1 MRPAT
6 SEIVWASEVGEENI
20 GSGSVAGR
28 IITNQD
34 HRRLVILIRDRESQ
48 RLSIKP
54 WHFHSPPEDKPSSFM
69 SLAINQSPPRNT
81 ALERIAHVT

>member
-1 MRPAT
+1 MKSRRQRPSKA
-6 SEIVWASEVGEENI
+6 EILLAAGNVGDCLGERSWRRETV

-48 RLSIKP
+48 RFKYQTVALSL
-54 WHFHSPPEDKPSSFM
+54 S
-69 SLAINQSPPRNT
+69 ARG
-81 ALERIAHVT
+81 